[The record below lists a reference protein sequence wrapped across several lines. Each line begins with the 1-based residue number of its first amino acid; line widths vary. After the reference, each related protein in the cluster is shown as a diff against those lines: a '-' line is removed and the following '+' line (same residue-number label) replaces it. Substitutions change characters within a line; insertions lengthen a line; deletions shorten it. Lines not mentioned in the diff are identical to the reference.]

1 MVSMEEITSL
11 EPGQTEKRIIQ
22 ARFHHHL
29 LPMKLALFCNG
40 KKLPVKL
47 RPDIGYFVR
56 PLTMDI
62 QAFTDKESRLRGM
75 FEYVRRSVT
84 ILNPLIIIYFLLC
97 CCHFLVLS
105 RSWVIGFRNP
115 DVHVNAVFIVLYK
128 AHCTIGHSCKGRSNM
143 VGNTT
148 PALTLLLLS
157 NWAIMPMDR

>member
-11 EPGQTEKRIIQ
+11 EPGQTAKRIIQ

-29 LPMKLALFCNG
+29 LPLKLALFCNG

-84 ILNPLIIIYFLLC
+84 ILNPLILIYFLLC
-97 CCHFLVLS
+97 YCLFLVLS

-115 DVHVNAVFIVLYK
+115 DVHVNAVFIVLYM
-128 AHCTIGHSCKGRSNM
+128 AHCTIGHSCRGRSNM
-143 VGNTT
+143 FGNTT
-148 PALTLLLLS
+148 PAHVHLNAWVIISLNS
-157 NWAIMPMDR
+157 C